1 MLKKEHPGLIAVH
14 EDRQLEEAILSALAA
29 ERLLEVEDLRVLV
42 VERVAYVDG
51 RASSYRR
58 KQAIGKRA
66 RSVVGLRKVVNRL
79 RVVPEAHVQDQA
91 LAERART
98 ALAANPF
105 LKEEDITVRCRD
117 RAIELSGTV
126 DAASLRLLAEDVV
139 WSIGGVRHVN
149 NELKVS
155 FSRALQEQELA
166 QRIEQVLL
174 YSLDLGDQCASRARD
189 GPPARAGAVPRT
201 GPDRRRPGALASSN
215 RGHCEPSDG
224 GRDPHPARPRTT
236 CLIVPLITLARA
248 RSRC

>member
-174 YSLDLGDQCASRARD
+174 YSLDLEPWEISVQVERGTVHLRGRVPSHELAQTVEDLVRWHPQTEAIVNHLMVEETPTRLD
-189 GPPARAGAVPRT
+189 HELPA
-201 GPDRRRPGALASSN
+201 
-215 RGHCEPSDG
+215 
-224 GRDPHPARPRTT
+224 
-236 CLIVPLITLARA
+236 
-248 RSRC
+248 